1 MFGYDTLRKRKMS
14 DTNLPQL
21 TTGRAF
27 SPSHTEGDE
36 DQSLSSRSAA
46 VKRTGVKKK
55 AHSEGS
61 REGSVA
67 QPHHPST
74 TTASAA
80 TVVVVNNSATGPSGR
95 SSVSSLASS
104 GSYSGQHHYHHHHH
118 HQQSLNQALAIV
130 ANKWDREQRRQ
141 EQEITRRLT
150 LLKQRKVSAVLKVG
164 DDVFFRLDNLIWR
177 IIYCHKLLDE
187 TKCQPSFVFFLL
199 IQLLR
204 KDT

>member
-1 MFGYDTLRKRKMS
+1 MFGYDTLRKGKMS
-14 DTNLPQL
+14 DTNLPKL
-21 TTGRAF
+21 TTGRAL

-36 DQSLSSRSAA
+36 DQSLSSSAA

-67 QPHHPST
+67 QPHSST

-80 TVVVVNNSATGPSGR
+80 TVVVVNSSATGPSGR

-104 GSYSGQHHYHHHHH
+104 GSYSGQHHYHHHHHH

-164 DDVFFRLDNLIWR
+164 GDVFFRLDNLIWR
-177 IIYCHKLLDE
+177 IIYYHKLLDE
-187 TKCQPSFVFFLL
+187 TKCQPPFVFFFY
-199 IQLLR
+199 
-204 KDT
+204 

>member
-1 MFGYDTLRKRKMS
+1 MS
-14 DTNLPQL
+14 ETNLQQV
-21 TTGRAF
+21 TG
-27 SPSHTEGDE
+27 SPSHT
-36 DQSLSSRSAA
+36 SAA
-46 VKRTGVKKK
+46 GGVPEEDLSRVKRTGVKKK

-67 QPHHPST
+67 TQSP
-74 TTASAA
+74 AAA
-80 TVVVVNNSATGPSGR
+80 TVVVVNSSPAATGPSGR

-104 GSYSGQHHYHHHHH
+104 GSGPGQHH

-164 DDVFFRLDNLIWR
+164 HITFFMM
-177 IIYCHKLLDE
+177 
-187 TKCQPSFVFFLL
+187 TS
-199 IQLLR
+199 
-204 KDT
+204 

>member
-1 MFGYDTLRKRKMS
+1 MFGYDTLRKGKMS

-21 TTGRAF
+21 TTGRAL

-36 DQSLSSRSAA
+36 DQSLSSSSAA

-67 QPHHPST
+67 QPHSST
-74 TTASAA
+74 TTASAG
-80 TVVVVNNSATGPSGR
+80 TVVVVNSSATGPSGR

-104 GSYSGQHHYHHHHH
+104 GSYSGQHHYHHHH

-164 DDVFFRLDNLIWR
+164 DDVFFPSGQSNLEDYI
-177 IIYCHKLLDE
+177 LPQ
-187 TKCQPSFVFFLL
+187 TFG
-199 IQLLR
+199 
-204 KDT
+204 